1 MTNFL
6 TDAEQWELLI
16 PTMGYMA
23 LLRNLRN
30 FDQADISD
38 SVKDAVCARLQDP
51 DEVARSRQFPY
62 RFLSAYKEAPS
73 LAWGKSLEKA
83 LDLSCSNV
91 PELSGRSLILI
102 DTSGSMSSTVSDRSK
117 VRLYEIG
124 ALFAAVLSKR
134 CEKVDTVIFGDSS
147 ALFPVKSGESVL
159 KYVNRVTK
167 ANGSVGH
174 GTAIW
179 QSVLENYSG
188 HDRVVI
194 FTDMQ
199 TMDSAGKPHNYGYS
213 GYRYV
218 NGRYTSVPQR
228 NFNNEAKQIPF
239 IHGFNLAGYKVTTVP
254 AGNGRFEYGGF
265 TDASFTLMKELE
277 QGGF

>member
-30 FDQADISD
+30 FDQANISE
-38 SVKDAVCARLQDP
+38 SVKDSVCARLQDP
-51 DEVARSRQFPY
+51 EEVARSRQFPY
-62 RFLSAYKEAPS
+62 RFLSAYKAAPS
-73 LAWGKSLEKA
+73 LTWGKSLEKA
-83 LDLSCSNV
+83 LDLSCANV

-102 DTSGSMSSTVSDRSK
+102 DTSGSMSSRVSDRSEIQ
-117 VRLYEIG
+117 LFEIG

-147 ALFPVKSGESVL
+147 APLQLKAGESVL
-159 KYVNRVTK
+159 KYVKRVAK

-179 QSVLENYSG
+179 QSVVSNYSG

-199 TMDSAGKPHNYGYS
+199 TMDSAGKPREYNYYYGS
-213 GYRYV
+213 RGSRSFV
-218 NGRYTSVPQR
+218 ADV
-228 NFNNEAKQIPF
+228 KQIPF

>member
-1 MTNFL
+1 METYL

-30 FDQADISD
+30 FDQAGIAE
-38 SVKDAVCARLQDP
+38 SVKDSVCARLQDP
-51 DEVARSRQFPY
+51 EEVARSRQFPY
-62 RFLSAYKEAPS
+62 RFLSAYKAAPS
-73 LAWGKSLEKA
+73 LAWGRSLEKA
-83 LDLSCSNV
+83 LDLSCQNV
-91 PELSGRSLILI
+91 PELSGRSLVLI
-102 DTSGSMSSTVSDRSK
+102 DTSGSMSSGVSDRSEI
-117 VRLYEIG
+117 RLFEIG

-147 ALFPVKSGESVL
+147 ALFPVKPGESVL
-159 KYVNRVTK
+159 KYVNRVNK

-179 QSVLENYSG
+179 QSVVENYTG

-199 TMDSAGKPHNYGYS
+199 TMDSAGQPHSYSYGYS
-213 GYRYV
+213 RYNTRTNYAKDV
-218 NGRYTSVPQR
+218 
-228 NFNNEAKQIPF
+228 KQIPF

-254 AGNGRFEYGGF
+254 TGTGRFEYGGF
-265 TDASFTLMKELE
+265 TDASFTLMRELE

>member
-1 MTNFL
+1 MSDFL

-30 FDQADISD
+30 FDQAGVSE
-38 SVKDAVCARLQDP
+38 SVKDSVCARIQDP
-51 DEVARSRQFPY
+51 EEVAKSRQFPY
-62 RFLSAYKEAPS
+62 RFLSAYKNAPS
-73 LAWGKSLEKA
+73 LTWGRSLEKA
-83 LDLSCSNV
+83 LDLSCQNI
-91 PELSGRSLILI
+91 PELSGRSLVLI
-102 DTSGSMSSTVSDRSK
+102 DTSGSMSSGVSGKSEI
-117 VRLYEIG
+117 RLFEIG

-134 CEKVDTVIFGDSS
+134 AEKVDTVIFGDSS
-147 ALFPVKSGESVL
+147 AAFPLKSGESVL
-159 KYVNRVTK
+159 KYVNRVGK

-179 QSVLENYSG
+179 QSVVQNYTG

-199 TMDSAGKPHNYGYS
+199 TMDSAGNPQEYSYYYGNRGSRSYS
-213 GYRYV
+213 KDV
-218 NGRYTSVPQR
+218 
-228 NFNNEAKQIPF
+228 KQIPF
-239 IHGFNLAGYKVTTVP
+239 IHGFNLAGYKVTTIP
-254 AGNGRFEYGGF
+254 HGTGRFEYGGF

>member
-1 MTNFL
+1 MEERL
-6 TDAEQWELLI
+6 TKAEQWELMI
-16 PTMGYMA
+16 PYMQYMS

-30 FDQADISD
+30 FDQANISE
-38 SVKDAVCARLQDP
+38 SVKDSVCARLEDP
-51 DEVARSRQFPY
+51 TEVARSRQFPY
-62 RFLSAYKEAPS
+62 RFLSAYKAAPS
-73 LAWGKSLEKA
+73 LTWGRSLEKA
-83 LDLSCSNV
+83 LDLSCQNV

-102 DTSGSMSSTVSDRSK
+102 DTSGSMSSCVSDRSEI
-117 VRLYEIG
+117 RLFEIG

-134 CEKVDTVIFGDSS
+134 AEKVDTVIFGDSS
-147 ALFPVKSGESVL
+147 AAFPVKAGESIL
-159 KYVNRVTK
+159 KYVKRVDK

-179 QSVLENYSG
+179 QSVVDNYSG

-199 TMDSAGKPHNYGYS
+199 TMDSAGNPHSYSYGYS
-213 GYRYV
+213 RYA
-218 NGRYTSVPQR
+218 NPRDYAKD
-228 NFNNEAKQIPF
+228 AKQIPF

-254 AGNGRFEYGGF
+254 SGTGRFEYGGF
-265 TDASFTLMKELE
+265 SDSSFTLMKELE

>member
-1 MTNFL
+1 MNEFL

-30 FDQADISD
+30 FDQAGISD
-38 SVKDAVCARLQDP
+38 SVQEFICAKLKDP
-51 DEVARSRQFPY
+51 EEVARSRQFPY
-62 RFLSAYKEAPS
+62 RFLSAYKAAPS
-73 LAWGKSLEKA
+73 LNWGKSLEKA
-83 LDLSCSNV
+83 LDLSCANV
-91 PELSGRSLILI
+91 PELSGRTLVLI
-102 DTSGSMSSTVSDRSK
+102 DTSGSMSATVSDRSE
-117 VRLYEIG
+117 VQLYQVG
-124 ALFAAVLSKR
+124 ALFAAVMSKR
-134 CEKVDTVIFGDSS
+134 AEKVDTVIFGDSS
-147 ALFPVKSGESVL
+147 AAFPLKSGESVL
-159 KYVNRVTK
+159 KYVNRVSK

-179 QSVLENYSG
+179 QSVVENYSG

-199 TMDSAGKPHNYGYS
+199 TMDSAGKPHDYGYG
-213 GYRYV
+213 GYAYV
-218 NGRYTSVPQR
+218 NGQYARTPRTNYTSQV
-228 NFNNEAKQIPF
+228 KQIPF
-239 IHGFNLAGYKVTTVP
+239 IHGFNLAGYKVSTVP
-254 AGNGRFEYGGF
+254 TGNGRFEYGGF